1 MKKIEIK
8 QNETLKNYTTLH
20 IEFYSYSMELSING
34 AQYNVENVTCDLQN
48 PGEQKRIQ
56 TNGLYSETCAG
67 GGFDTVRFF
76 ADSGV

>member
-1 MKKIEIK
+1 
-8 QNETLKNYTTLH
+8 
-20 IEFYSYSMELSING
+20 MELSING